1 MSTLRTYNV
10 QNPDSLTT
18 NIELSANGGINVA
31 GVITA
36 TSFSGSGTNLT
47 NLNASNLSTGSVPSA
62 RITSTNALTVGGDL
76 YVTGNISF
84 GGTTT
89 QLNTQQLQI
98 VDADIILGI
107 GTTFNSTDN
116 TANHGGIAIA
126 STEGS
131 PLVNL
136 NITPSEILP
145 TTYKKIMWFKN
156 NTAGLGTDAW
166 LSNYAVGIGSTQ
178 FPTGTRFA
186 SGTIKFGED
195 DINVVRNINSSGI
208 VTATRLTSSVATGT
222 APFTVS
228 STTLVT
234 NLNADLLD
242 GKNTGT
248 SGNTIPLLDGTNTW
262 SSGQTFNEVNLTIN
276 SNVGIGATT
285 ALTSMSG
292 RLLFD
297 NDFSDTSRG
306 PNKIQMYNDGIGWI
320 GGFGVHSDTVSY
332 YAGGT
337 HKWYKSNS
345 QTSFTQVLSLDGSGN
360 LVAIGNVTAYS
371 SDRRLKENFKHIESP
386 LEKVQKL
393 NGYTFDWNK
402 KSEEFGFVPQYKTN
416 DVGLIAQEVQE
427 VLPQAAVLAPFDR
440 ETNNAGETVSKSGE
454 NYLTIQYERL
464 VPLLVEA
471 IKEQQE
477 QINTLKEEINN
488 LKK

>member
-1 MSTLRTYNV
+1 
-10 QNPDSLTT
+10 
-18 NIELSANGGINVA
+18 
-31 GVITA
+31 
-36 TSFSGSGTNLT
+36 
-47 NLNASNLSTGSVPSA
+47 
-62 RITSTNALTVGGDL
+62 
-76 YVTGNISF
+76 
-84 GGTTT
+84 
-89 QLNTQQLQI
+89 
-98 VDADIILGI
+98 
-107 GTTFNSTDN
+107 
-116 TANHGGIAIA
+116 
-126 STEGS
+126 
-131 PLVNL
+131 
-136 NITPSEILP
+136 
-145 TTYKKIMWFKN
+145 MWFKN

-208 VTATRLTSSVATGT
+208 VTAARLTSSVATGT

-262 SSGQTFNEVNLTIN
+262 SGGQTFNEVNLTIN
-276 SNVGIGATT
+276 SNVGISGTT

-297 NDFSDTSRG
+297 ADYSDTSRG

-320 GGFGVHSDTVSY
+320 GGFGIHASTVSY
-332 YAGGT
+332 YSGDT

-345 QTSFTQVLSLDGSGN
+345 QTSFTQVLSLDASGN

-440 ETNNAGETVSKSGE
+440 ETNSDGEMVSKSGE

-464 VPLLVEA
+464 VPLLIEA

>member
-1 MSTLRTYNV
+1 
-10 QNPDSLTT
+10 
-18 NIELSANGGINVA
+18 
-31 GVITA
+31 
-36 TSFSGSGTNLT
+36 
-47 NLNASNLSTGSVPSA
+47 
-62 RITSTNALTVGGDL
+62 
-76 YVTGNISF
+76 
-84 GGTTT
+84 
-89 QLNTQQLQI
+89 
-98 VDADIILGI
+98 
-107 GTTFNSTDN
+107 
-116 TANHGGIAIA
+116 
-126 STEGS
+126 
-131 PLVNL
+131 
-136 NITPSEILP
+136 
-145 TTYKKIMWFKN
+145 MWFKN

-208 VTATRLTSSVATGT
+208 VTAARFTSSVTTGT

-262 SSGQTFNEVNLTIN
+262 SGAQV
-276 SNVGIGATT
+276 IGASLRVNGSTGLP
-285 ALTSMSG
+285 AAAGGSSLY
-292 RLLFD
+292 FA
-297 NDFSDTSRG
+297 
-306 PNKIQMYNDGIGWI
+306 
-320 GGFGVHSDTVSY
+320 GGFSSPTAGKLYIGDATGWEFLMASRNSSVDT
-332 YAGGT
+332 T
-337 HKWYKSNS
+337 R
-345 QTSFTQVLSLDGSGN
+345 FTFGDTGN
-360 LVAIGNVTAYS
+360 FAATGNVTAYS